1 MWLVDTSNWIVA
13 DVADRGGA
21 RRLGAM
27 ASAPPDVIDA
37 GLVASL
43 RGLEAN
49 GRALFA
55 MRTLRM
61 FGYGFLAVALV
72 LYLDALGLDAWMIGL
87 VLTLTLVGDTVISL
101 WLTTHADRL
110 GRRRVL
116 VAGSILMVVAG
127 AAFAVTDQVPLLILA
142 ATIGV
147 ISPTG
152 NEVGPFLAIEQ
163 AALAQTVPDE
173 RRTATFAWYNLVGY
187 VATAT
192 GALAA
197 GLLSQV
203 LLDLGLATVDA
214 YRAIVIGYAVVGV
227 AMAIGFWRL
236 GSAVEAAPAERR
248 SDDIRVLLGLHR
260 SRRVVLRLSALF
272 SIDAFA
278 GGFIPQ
284 SLMAYWFHLKF
295 GVEPGVLGVIFF
307 GANLLAAVSS
317 LSAARIASRIGL
329 INTMVFTHL
338 PSNVL
343 LILVPLMPNLP
354 LAVAVLLLRFSLSQM
369 DVPTRQSYVL
379 SVVDPDE
386 RSAAAGVTG
395 IARTTGAAISPSL
408 SSVLMSNAGSIA
420 LPFFL
425 AGSLKILYDLLLYRD
440 FRSHAP
446 QAPGAPPAGET
457 MPGEPPAAAG

>member
-1 MWLVDTSNWIVA
+1 MS
-13 DVADRGGA
+13 
-21 RRLGAM
+21 
-27 ASAPPDVIDA
+27 PDAIDA

-43 RGLEAN
+43 RGLDRD
-49 GRALFA
+49 GRGLFA
-55 MRTLRM
+55 MRMLRM

-72 LYLDALGLDAWMIGL
+72 LYLDALGLDAWAIGI
-87 VLTLTLVGDTVISL
+87 VLTCTLLGDTILSL
-101 WLTTHADRL
+101 WLTSHADRL

-116 VAGSILMVVAG
+116 VAGAILMVIAG
-127 AAFAVTDQVPLLILA
+127 VAFALTDWVPLLIVA

-163 AALAQTVPDE
+163 AALSQIVPDE

-187 VATAT
+187 VATAS
-192 GALAA
+192 GALGA
-197 GLLSQV
+197 GLLSQI
-203 LLDLGLATVDA
+203 LLDRGVASVDA
-214 YRAIVIGYAVVGV
+214 YRAIVIGYAVVGLALAV
-227 AMAIGFWRL
+227 GFWRL
-236 GSAVEAAPAERR
+236 GAAVEAPLRERR
-248 SDDIRVLLGLHR
+248 ADDARRVLGLHR
-260 SRRVVLRLSALF
+260 SRRVVFRLSALF

-284 SLMAYWFHLKF
+284 SLMAYWFVLKF

-317 LSAARIASRIGL
+317 LSAARIARRFGL

-343 LILVPLMPNLP
+343 LLLVPLMPNLP

-395 IARTTGAAISPSL
+395 MARTTGAAISPSI
-408 SSVLMSNAGSIA
+408 SSVLMANSALIAVPFYVAG
-420 LPFFL
+420 
-425 AGSLKILYDLLLYRD
+425 GLKVVYDLLLYRA
-440 FRSHAP
+440 FRSH
-446 QAPGAPPAGET
+446 
-457 MPGEPPAAAG
+457 EPPS